1 MKSAF
6 DCFQHAAKCEQM
18 ASAARDDASR
28 AVLLATA
35 DHWRALGKVAKA
47 REQRDT
53 NYDPRLRSAPQP
65 ALRGQKQTPRS
76 GCNPPRCGSSLA

>member
-1 MKSAF
+1 MESAF

-35 DHWRALGKVAKA
+35 DHWRALGKAAKM
-47 REQRDT
+47 REQRQK
-53 NYDPRLRSAPQP
+53 NYDPRLTSPPRP
-65 ALRGQKQTPRS
+65 ALRGQKS
-76 GCNPPRCGSSLA
+76 